1 MKRRHGEAGREPGD
15 EEDGGSSSGARRCRQ
30 KTAGESLLGAGG
42 DAGSAALSGAGAPP
56 EQVAAQTV
64 PEHEAADL
72 LRAPAATLLSRCSRS
87 DLGACGPLPAHL
99 HAAPVFVR
107 PQKKCCVLEDSLAV
121 SSVRELLHPW
131 VEMPGVSVCVCARGP
146 PAAQDCRRHSD
157 RGPGCRGAAPAGA
170 CLRFSPVFA
179 QRRTTEVGMISP
191 LARLA
196 VWPAQAKTLAVTP
209 APKPVSRGAQRVGTG
224 RFDALDDELLKN
236 IMKKLPF
243 VPRLACANA
252 VCKVAVCASVR
263 ARASARGVGGGVA

>member
-107 PQKKCCVLEDSLAV
+107 PQKKCGVLEDSLAV

-131 VEMPGVSVCVCARGP
+131 VEMPGVSVCVCVPEALLLRKIADGTP
-146 PAAQDCRRHSD
+146 TVAQDVAVLLPQVLVCVS
-157 RGPGCRGAAPAGA
+157 AL
-170 CLRFSPVFA
+170 CLRSD
-179 QRRTTEVGMISP
+179 G
-191 LARLA
+191 RLR
-196 VWPAQAKTLAVTP
+196 W
-209 APKPVSRGAQRVGTG
+209 G
-224 RFDALDDELLKN
+224 
-236 IMKKLPF
+236 
-243 VPRLACANA
+243 
-252 VCKVAVCASVR
+252 
-263 ARASARGVGGGVA
+263 

>member
-1 MKRRHGEAGREPGD
+1 MVAPSDGPLDFTAERGGGVMKRRHGEAGREPGD

-87 DLGACGPLPAHL
+87 DLEA
-99 HAAPVFVR
+99 
-107 PQKKCCVLEDSLAV
+107 
-121 SSVRELLHPW
+121 LLLRKIADGTPT
-131 VEMPGVSVCVCARGP
+131 V
-146 PAAQDCRRHSD
+146 AQD
-157 RGPGCRGAAPAGA
+157 
-170 CLRFSPVFA
+170 V
-179 QRRTTEVGMISP
+179 
-191 LARLA
+191 A
-196 VWPAQAKTLAVTP
+196 VLLPQAKTLAVTP

-252 VCKVAVCASVR
+252 VCKAWRQLRAHDSLWTELVVCGRAEKFEGYSWSSHERDTVKCSSKGRSKSCSKCHASEM
-263 ARASARGVGGGVA
+263 SF